1 MHTKRLLSLAALLPS
16 LLAGGTSLGA
26 AIDHTAPTV
35 LAFGRAVTSGV
46 PGTVVVSP
54 TGSRTSTGGVTLLGG
69 AASAASLTVTGD
81 PDRAFSITLSGST
94 TLSAGS
100 GSMTVDTF
108 VVSPESSA
116 WNLGPGGS
124 QVVYVGATLHVGA
137 SQAAAGYQGTYAI
150 TVAYQ

>member
-1 MHTKRLLSLAALLPS
+1 MNSTRLPSVAILLLS
-16 LLAGGTSLGA
+16 LLAGGASLGA
-26 AIDHTAPTV
+26 TIGHTAPTT
-35 LAFGRAVTSGV
+35 LAFGRAVTSGA

-54 TGSRTSTGGVTLLGG
+54 TGSRTSTGGVILLGG

-94 TLSAGS
+94 TLSAGA

-108 VVSPESSA
+108 VFGPESAA
-116 WNLGPGGS
+116 WNLGPAGS
-124 QVVYVGATLHVGA
+124 QVVFVGATLHVGA
-137 SQAAAGYQGTYAI
+137 SQAADGYQGTFAI

>member
-1 MHTKRLLSLAALLPS
+1 
-16 LLAGGTSLGA
+16 
-26 AIDHTAPTV
+26 
-35 LAFGRAVTSGV
+35 
-46 PGTVVVSP
+46 
-54 TGSRTSTGGVTLLGG
+54 VTLLGG

-81 PDRAFSITLSGST
+81 ADRAYSITLSGST

-108 VVSPESSA
+108 VLSPESSS

>member
-1 MHTKRLLSLAALLPS
+1 MSTKRYLLVVAILPALLAAGAAP
-16 LLAGGTSLGA
+16 GA
-26 AIDHTAPTV
+26 AIDLTAPTT
-35 LAFGRAVTSGV
+35 LAFGRAVTSSS
-46 PGTVVVSP
+46 PGTIVVSP
-54 TGSRTSTGGVTLLGG
+54 TGGRTSTGGVTLLGG

-81 PDRAFSITLSGST
+81 PDRAYSITLSGST

-108 VVSPESSA
+108 VLSPDSSS

-124 QVVYVGATLHVGA
+124 QIVYIGATLHVGA
-137 SQAAAGYQGTYAI
+137 SQAVAGYQGTYAI